1 MSRGATVVATRHT
14 RKGGAPIAVHAG
26 MASVAFSAVARSEL
40 FFAKDPDGPEDS
52 GQFIL
57 AHAKCNVGP
66 QQRSLRYRA
75 EEVEVDGLDGETYPR
90 IEWLGQSH
98 YTADQLASGEAADGG
113 QAQREAERWLQE
125 WLREH
130 GPAHPREVMPEAREA
145 GHTRRTLER
154 AMDSSLFIRGDEVPL
169 HPQADSQGAERT
181 WQTGDHRVVV
191 EHSVREVSIPGT
203 EKVLHCEEI
212 GRLHP
217 FCRIERG
224 KQLACDRC

>member
-1 MSRGATVVATRHT
+1 MSDLLRRLSYSLTYIDALFSALQNIDAHRDNEVRGPLQRMINLATGHGATVVATRHT

-40 FFAKDPDGPEDS
+40 FFAKDPDAPEDS

-75 EEVEVDGLDGETYPR
+75 EAVEVAGLPGETYPR

-113 QAQREAERWLQE
+113 RAQREAERWLE
-125 WLREH
+125 DYLREH
-130 GPAHPREVMPEAREA
+130 GPTHPRDVMPEAREA
-145 GHTRRTLER
+145 GHSQRTLER
-154 AMDSSLFIRGDEVPL
+154 AANTSQFIRGEGQGRGRIWVYDP
-169 HPQADSQGAERT
+169 DSIWEGA
-181 WQTGDHRVVV
+181 
-191 EHSVREVSIPGT
+191 
-203 EKVLHCEEI
+203 
-212 GRLHP
+212 
-217 FCRIERG
+217 
-224 KQLACDRC
+224 A